1 MSKEFEKKVLE
12 KLDNFEG
19 RVDKIE
25 KTLNEHTN
33 ILNEHT
39 NTLNEHTNILNEHT
53 NTLNEHTN
61 ILNEHTEQF
70 KKVRKDIYDVN
81 NKIIKNGEYL
91 KEMDLVIEYNTKYI
105 KKYHEENTR
114 KINLSLKAYEQLNS
128 KVDMSKCVISALKSK
143 NFENEVRI
151 NELEDQIK
159 NMLITA

>member
-19 RVDKIE
+19 RFDKIE
-25 KTLNEHTN
+25 K
-33 ILNEHT
+33 
-39 NTLNEHTNILNEHT
+39 TLNEHTNILNEHT